1 MTIGACLASMGA
13 VCAVSGKTVSNPRRR
28 ASWNRRVITAE
39 LYAWAFGGHVSVP
52 ATVTLVTDRL
62 PSGEEYRRS
71 TTSASPRS
79 REKQSHANGL
89 TIDLTQ
95 LILDISN

>member
-1 MTIGACLASMGA
+1 MTIRACLASMGA

-39 LYAWAFGGHVSVP
+39 LYAWAFGGRVSVP

-62 PSGEEYRRS
+62 PSGGPRMWQRATVS
-71 TTSASPRS
+71 TKCTVERLSTKRTGGHLSPPLGNL
-79 REKQSHANGL
+79 A
-89 TIDLTQ
+89 
-95 LILDISN
+95 